1 MLKMVL
7 LNRFSIKLVSIFILF
22 CSWGLKASVKDPSS
36 IRFSGVPALGYSA
49 DSGFGFGVVGNMY
62 TDEEGYAPY
71 KSSLGLKVYLTTK
84 GVNSHHLQYD
94 QVRAF
99 GLPLRL
105 VSRLGF
111 YQTVEQNYCGRASDA
126 QCDEERAEI
135 EANNLGLPKSDREE
149 FLRLYYKNRYMS
161 LFGDLFARWLLWRD
175 QAKLEL
181 MTSYRGRYY
190 MNRGFKEKGPYKN
203 SLFAHDYKDFKTDG
217 YLSTVETGL
226 MLDKRD
232 NEASPT
238 SGYWLESTV
247 RGGSWLIGSAWD
259 YFGANAAARFYVPL
273 DDAHRVVVASQTI
286 GDVIVGDLPYD
297 AMSRVGGS
305 QALIDYS
312 AIGGQNIGRGIR
324 EQRYVG
330 RIKAIEQLEFR
341 YTFYSFDLFKQKFD
355 LTGAAMGDL
364 AMTAW
369 DFSRFAKDMMSPYI
383 GFGGGLRIS
392 WNKTFVIRADLGVS
406 PHEQFSPKF
415 YLVVGN
421 VF

>member
-1 MLKMVL
+1 MLKITS
-7 LNRFSIKLVSIFILF
+7 LNRFFANLVSVFMVILP
-22 CSWGLKASVKDPSS
+22 CTIMASPEDPMSF
-36 IRFSGVPALGYSA
+36 RFSGIPAIGFG
-49 DSGFGFGVVGNMY
+49 DGGFGFGVVGNMY
-62 TDEEGYAPY
+62 VDQEGYAPY
-71 KSSLGLKVYLTTK
+71 KSSLGLKIYLTTK
-84 GVNSHHLQYD
+84 GVNSHHLLYD

-105 VSRLGF
+105 VTRLGF
-111 YQTVEQNYCGRASDA
+111 FSTIVQNYCGQASDA
-126 QCDEERAEI
+126 KCDMERAEI
-135 EANNLGLPKSDREE
+135 VADNRGLKDEARNE
-149 FLRLYYKNRYMS
+149 FVNRYYKNRFISM
-161 LFGDLFARWLLWRD
+161 FGDVFTRWLLWKD

-181 MTSYRGRYY
+181 MMSYRGRYY
-190 MNRGFKEKGPYKN
+190 IGRDFKEKGPYPG
-203 SLFAHDYKDFKTDG
+203 SLFAEDHRNSTTDG
-217 YLSTVETGL
+217 YLSTLETGL

-232 NEASPT
+232 NESAPT
-238 SGYWLESTV
+238 SGYWLESTI
-247 RGGSWLIGSAWD
+247 RGGSWLIGSTWD

-273 DDAHRVVVASQTI
+273 DDARRVVIASQTI
-286 GDVIVGDLPYD
+286 ADVTVGDLPYD

-324 EQRYVG
+324 EQLFVG
-330 RIKAIEQLEFR
+330 RFKAIEQLEFR
-341 YTFYSFDLFKQKFD
+341 YTFLSFNMFKQNFD
-355 LTGAAMGDL
+355 LTGAAMGDV

-369 DFSRFAKDMMSPYI
+369 DFSRFKKDMQKVYV

-406 PHEQFSPKF
+406 PHEQFSPQF